1 MTASLRLGRLFFP
14 DSSDEQ
20 YSFHSTK
27 MIQIGQTSCLIF
39 LVRLIKRNVTSG
51 DPEQRQHL
59 SYHPL
64 SPDMCLVGILEWA
77 RPEDLFG
84 HPGLF
89 HRSQQHVCATEALG
103 FLQEIFG
110 DHSKNN
116 CTVIYDLVANWVSD
130 PLLMRVLEESGDYAN
145 TKRGQGQSQS
155 NWYRMACVIAS
166 NDLLPADLIFK
177 RLYGNWLDC

>member
-1 MTASLRLGRLFFP
+1 MGKNTSRKKYQNRLRLGEECPQYITKKRFDTRNKISMTASLRFGRLFFP

-20 YSFHSTK
+20 YSFHSAK
-27 MIQIGQTSCLIF
+27 MIQTGQTSCLIF

-64 SPDMCLVGILEWA
+64 SPDTCLVGILEWA

-89 HRSQQHVCATEALG
+89 HRS
-103 FLQEIFG
+103 
-110 DHSKNN
+110 
-116 CTVIYDLVANWVSD
+116 
-130 PLLMRVLEESGDYAN
+130 
-145 TKRGQGQSQS
+145 
-155 NWYRMACVIAS
+155 
-166 NDLLPADLIFK
+166 
-177 RLYGNWLDC
+177 

>member
-1 MTASLRLGRLFFP
+1 MGKNTSRKKYQKRLRLGEECPQYITKKRFDTKNKTSMTASLRLGRLFFP

-116 CTVIYDLVANWVSD
+116 CTVIYDLVAN
-130 PLLMRVLEESGDYAN
+130 
-145 TKRGQGQSQS
+145 
-155 NWYRMACVIAS
+155 
-166 NDLLPADLIFK
+166 
-177 RLYGNWLDC
+177 